1 MHFFLSKWVIFHSA
15 FYVLLL
21 VSFIFFFADD
31 VLVFDEVRES
41 DDHLDGQYEREQD
54 EQSESDE
61 ELDEQ
66 ETIEDD

>member
-1 MHFFLSKWVIFHSA
+1 
-15 FYVLLL
+15 LL
-21 VSFIFFFADD
+21 VSFVFFFADD
-31 VLVFDEVRES
+31 ALVFDEVRES

-66 ETIEDD
+66 EAIEDD